1 MRTFLI
7 ALLMTFASQVVAEV
21 NFPDTK
27 YEISDCISPIDPTWS
42 WFGQIA
48 RVEDIVYSKK
58 LKMFAYRLYIPE
70 SDISEYGLFG
80 IWIIDLQT
88 FKLIRCP
95 F

>member
-21 NFPDTK
+21 NFPETK

-48 RVEDIVYSKK
+48 RV
-58 LKMFAYRLYIPE
+58 
-70 SDISEYGLFG
+70 SE
-80 IWIIDLQT
+80 
-88 FKLIRCP
+88 P
-95 F
+95 